1 MFSKI
6 SILSLDKKMILMWA
20 LKQSA
25 HLYQGHWQT
34 PTCPESMWGLS
45 FMIRTAPCQLVVFHK
60 QDSII
65 CVLNELCYFPLFVSV
80 RGWAT
85 KFSQLPDKEGLY
97 LKSGWKHKCWLSEW
111 KNLIKFPK
119 EQGTSDINDWQN
131 EARKYSIYHYY
142 SFYLM
147 MPVLNLGWGP
157 GMCTMAW
164 QRISYF
170 AIADVKIWGVKNLF
184 AKMNFGKSTK
194 AIIHFL
200 IMCIS
205 FFLNMV
211 GVLLRK

>member
-1 MFSKI
+1 
-6 SILSLDKKMILMWA
+6 
-20 LKQSA
+20 
-25 HLYQGHWQT
+25 
-34 PTCPESMWGLS
+34 
-45 FMIRTAPCQLVVFHK
+45 
-60 QDSII
+60 
-65 CVLNELCYFPLFVSV
+65 
-80 RGWAT
+80 
-85 KFSQLPDKEGLY
+85 
-97 LKSGWKHKCWLSEW
+97 
-111 KNLIKFPK
+111 
-119 EQGTSDINDWQN
+119 
-131 EARKYSIYHYY
+131 
-142 SFYLM
+142 M